1 MADSDPSPPPA
12 RPTEDPPR
20 SPFGHR
26 VMFVLLVLLSFVVFA
41 PTLLLPL
48 LQEYCDL
55 RAEEVR
61 LEERIEDLRDEITR
75 RDHLINA
82 FTRDKEIVERLAR
95 LDLRFRKPGEVVM
108 PILPEPAEPDL
119 AREEAS
125 LAATPERQL
134 LELPRDWPA
143 WAHRARQWADHHGL
157 LAVFLNGNVRPVF
170 YLMSAGLLIAAF
182 VLFFPRTPP
191 SPTPKNDGDPRRL
204 EPAP

>member
-1 MADSDPSPPPA
+1 MADSDASLPPTRPA
-12 RPTEDPPR
+12 EDLPR

-26 VMFVLLVLLSFVVFA
+26 VMFVLLVLLSFAVFA

-55 RAEEVR
+55 RAEEAR

-108 PILPEPAEPDL
+108 PILPEPAEPDP
-119 AREEAS
+119 ARED
-125 LAATPERQL
+125 AALTTAAGHSL

-143 WAHRARQWADHHGL
+143 WTHRAREWADHRGL

-182 VLFFPRTPP
+182 VLFAPRTHRPP
-191 SPTPKNDGDPRRL
+191 KHEDGGDSHRL
-204 EPAP
+204 EPTP